1 MWILSAGPLTAPS
14 PGLATLTSP
23 SAPWVNT
30 SKTSTETTSSL
41 IPSPCL
47 CWGNARQSIH
57 LKVCN
62 LSSLETLRL
71 GDAFLCSSFFSC
83 IRGQHSSR
91 GGRGSLADREGPR
104 RRVDQVSVSQI
115 PMRTRTKPQHVSHF
129 RVRRLNVSHLDP
141 MPEGFVPTSYIETTE
156 MFDQPQPV

>member
-41 IPSPCL
+41 IPSLCL

-62 LSSLETLRL
+62 LSSLETLRH
-71 GDAFLCSSFFSC
+71 GDALCSSFFSC